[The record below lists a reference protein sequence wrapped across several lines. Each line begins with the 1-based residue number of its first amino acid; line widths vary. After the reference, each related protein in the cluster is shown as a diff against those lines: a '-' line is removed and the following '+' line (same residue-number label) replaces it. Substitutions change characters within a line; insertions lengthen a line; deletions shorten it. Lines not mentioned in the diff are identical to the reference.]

1 MIPAFSNQQIK
12 NDRLL
17 ERKQDKSL
25 REQRVWRLIYVQ
37 LGTWLFFAIFLLVR
51 GFPWT
56 SFVSCFE
63 VILMAALVALKSSA
77 SERSYAFI
85 MHSSLAASGVGIFL
99 VAIGDATLHPTMFYY
114 PASILIASQ
123 LLGVRAAF
131 FWCMVN
137 ILAHSLFYCVVY
149 GISNV
154 WDHKFNELISTCG
167 TAICFFFCCQQG
179 EAFYKERTH
188 ILKQIS
194 QKLAKKG
201 RYLHGLAT
209 TDSLTGLFNRFQF
222 QTELETAASNA
233 LSTGQRMALFVID
246 MDGFKE
252 VNDTLGHPVGDK
264 ALIEISNRLKS
275 KFPPPAIVSRLGGDE
290 FCIIIPNVGC
300 KDNAKQLG
308 FAACAALGERYVFEQ
323 CDFPLESSIGVAFC
337 PDDSQD
343 ATDLLAFADTA
354 MFQAKENRHGCVL
367 YTPQMT
373 DDLVEYRSTQ
383 EKLSVALAKEEFF
396 LTFQPQVSIASGEI
410 FGAEVLLRWR
420 HQGEVIT
427 PAQFIPLLEKSREII
442 KVGRWVIR
450 ESCRQLRD
458 WQERGINIKLSI
470 NVSPIQFLDD
480 EFNSMIQKTL
490 DEFNVDASSLDFE
503 ITESLLIEDVSL
515 AVEKL
520 AQMKKMGATISIDD
534 FGTGYSSLAYLR
546 QFSLDRLKID
556 QAFVR
561 DIPDSDDGLIAA
573 SIVALGQAIGLRV
586 LAEGVETQAQLDL
599 LKLLNC
605 DEYQGYLFSPP
616 LPADEFESFYAKICK
631 RPDSNFTTKSDES
644 LALPVQITLNN
655 DPASTQPS

>member
-1 MIPAFSNQQIK
+1 VTPTFTPQQIK

-17 ERKQDKSL
+17 ERRQDKSL

-37 LGTWLFFAIFLLVR
+37 LGTWLFFAIFLLAQ

-63 VILMAALVALKSSA
+63 VILMAALVSLKNNA

-99 VAIGDATLHPTMFYY
+99 VAISDTTLHPTMFYY

-131 FWCMVN
+131 FWCMIN
-137 ILAHSLFYCVVY
+137 ILAHSLFFCTVY

-154 WDHKFNELISTCG
+154 WVDKSSELISTCG
-167 TAICFFFCCQQG
+167 TAVCLFFCCQQG
-179 EAFYKERTH
+179 EAFYKERTL

-222 QTELETAASNA
+222 QTELEIATANA
-233 LSTGQRMALFVID
+233 LSTGQQMALFVID

-252 VNDTLGHPVGDK
+252 VNDTLGHPIGDK
-264 ALIEISNRLKS
+264 ALIEISNRLKA

-290 FCIIIPNVGC
+290 FCVIIPNVGG
-300 KDNAKQLG
+300 KDTAKNIGL
-308 FAACAALGERYVFEQ
+308 AARDWLGERYVFEQ
-323 CDFPLESSIGVAFC
+323 CDFPLESSIGVALC

-354 MFQAKENRHGCVL
+354 MFQAKENRLGCAL
-367 YTPQMT
+367 YTPRMT

-383 EKLSVALAKEEFF
+383 EKLSLALARGEFF
-396 LTFQPQVSIASGEI
+396 LTYQPQVSIATGEI
-410 FGAEVLLRWR
+410 FGAEALLRWR
-420 HQGEVIT
+420 HQGEVIS
-427 PAQFIPLLEKSREII
+427 PARFIPLLEKSREII
-442 KVGRWVIR
+442 DVGQWVIR
-450 ESCRQLRD
+450 ESCRQMRH
-458 WQERGINIKLSI
+458 WQEREIDIKLSI
-470 NVSPIQFLDD
+470 NVSPIQFLDR
-480 EFNSMIQKTL
+480 EFSSVIEQALT
-490 DEFNVDASSLDFE
+490 EFNVNASSLDFE

-515 AVEKL
+515 AMEKL
-520 AQMKKMGATISIDD
+520 TQIKKLGATISIDD

-546 QFSLDRLKID
+546 QFPLDRLKID
-556 QAFVR
+556 RAFIK

-573 SIVALGQAIGLRV
+573 SIVALGKAIGLQV
-586 LAEGVETQAQLDL
+586 LAEGVETPEQLDF
-599 LKLLNC
+599 LKLLAC
-605 DEYQGYLFSPP
+605 DEYQGYLSSAPMT
-616 LPADEFESFYAKICK
+616 AEEFDLFYAKIPK
-631 RPDSNFTTKSDES
+631 RPDPSFNKKP
-644 LALPVQITLNN
+644 APVAAPLQITLNETTL
-655 DPASTQPS
+655 PERLS